1 MKRSLFILATLAMSS
16 ALYAADPG
24 PYTRETVLDIFAQYN
39 PSVLENAQ
47 QNKDYNDILESFVSA
62 YQAPQTPAGRYE
74 LIAVARNFDAS
85 IRLQGL
91 TQTYEDAL
99 LYARL
104 SGGTADAAEE
114 HFRRELLPL
123 YAHIWAVTVQLREYE
138 LQETEAQLKQTKKDK
153 SLSDPERTQRVEQLR
168 GRADELEQELRN
180 LQKDPGT
187 QLLDAVGAYI
197 AHINSQFADEQAAL
211 AQAAQ
216 NSQTAAEQTRQT
228 ANLQIKT
235 KNKKPVAK

>member
-1 MKRSLFILATLAMSS
+1 MSS

-24 PYTRETVLDIFAQYN
+24 PYTREKVLDIFAQYN
-39 PSVLENAQ
+39 PSVLANAQ
-47 QNKDYNDILESFVSA
+47 QNKDYNEILESFVSA
-62 YQAPQTPAGRYE
+62 YQAPQTPASRYE

-99 LYARL
+99 LYAQL
-104 SGGTADAAEE
+104 SGGSADGAEE
-114 HFRRELLPL
+114 RFRRDLLPL

-138 LQETEAQLKQTKKDK
+138 LQETEARLKQTKKDK
-153 SLSDPERTQRVEQLR
+153 SLSDSERTQRVEQLR
-168 GRADELEQELRN
+168 VRADELEQELRS

-187 QLLDAVGAYI
+187 QLVDAVGAYI
-197 AHINSQFADEQAAL
+197 AHINSRFADAQAL
-211 AQAAQ
+211 AQAARS
-216 NSQTAAEQTRQT
+216 SQIAAEQTRQT
-228 ANLQIKT
+228 DNLQIKT